1 MNMPDTEYNSLMRL
15 ISTWR
20 GTKEE
25 LQQLYDKLTWSYDD
39 GSEMIRRLD
48 KYQEKWSMNL
58 H

>member
-1 MNMPDTEYNSLMRL
+1 MNMPDSEYNSLMQL
-15 ISTWR
+15 ISAWR

-25 LQQLYDKLTWSYDD
+25 LQQLYDKLMWSYDD

-48 KYQEKWSMNL
+48 KYQNKWSMNL